1 MRSLALVPLA
11 LALAGCPHQ
20 EEKKD
25 PPPTAKATPT
35 PPPPVASSTPV
46 PSCSNDVDCKD
57 GQLCVRGQCVDIS
70 SGLAEC
76 GQVRVGFTLDSDQ
89 LDASATQA
97 LQRSARCLKADHAL
111 HVTIEG
117 NADERGTEEYNM
129 ALGDRRATAVERHLE
144 SLGASKKQ
152 LRTVSYGKERP
163 LCTEHDEACWS
174 QNRRAQVSGVE
185 QGAKKRG
192 KGH

>member
-1 MRSLALVPLA
+1 MRPLLSLPLV

-25 PPPTAKATPT
+25 PPVAAQRTTATPPPAVATTPT
-35 PPPPVASSTPV
+35 P
-46 PSCSNDVDCKD
+46 SCSSDVDCKD
-57 GQLCVRGQCVDIS
+57 GQLCVRSQCVDITND
-70 SGLAEC
+70 LAEC
-76 GQVRVGFTLDSDQ
+76 SSVRVGFNLDSDQ
-89 LDASATQA
+89 LDSSATDA
-97 LQRSARCLKADHAL
+97 LQRSARCLKADHSL
-111 HVTIEG
+111 HVTVEG

-129 ALGDRRATAVERHLE
+129 ALGDRRANAVEHYLE

-174 QNRRAQVSGVE
+174 RNRRADLTTAAAGT
-185 QGAKKRG
+185 KRR